1 MAMVHIVPGW
11 YAPPLSGSLRIN
23 PTSAIVAIAKRV
35 IRERAL
41 LQDGGCFYGYKNVGP
56 KSPNTGHI
64 DVYDGKT
71 VDGTQVRLDL
81 PPRSMHVVSNVSSW
95 RTGWPL
101 GRRQQLVLKI
111 ATSHPV
117 VR

>member
-23 PTSAIVAIAKRV
+23 PTSAIVAIAKLV
-35 IRERAL
+35 ISCL
-41 LQDGGCFYGYKNVGP
+41 VLQKGGCFYGYKGVGP

-71 VDGTQVRLDL
+71 VDGTQVRQ
-81 PPRSMHVVSNVSSW
+81 R
-95 RTGWPL
+95 
-101 GRRQQLVLKI
+101 
-111 ATSHPV
+111 
-117 VR
+117 